1 MVSVVADLEK
11 AKVFILVVIMQ
22 NLQLR
27 KGTLEI
33 YYILNTLKQV

>member
-1 MVSVVADLEK
+1 MVADLEK